1 MIITDNIVPIVNTVT
16 LIMTET
22 KEEITIIRGEMKDHT
37 ITIIDNMIDLRVI
50 ISTII
55 IKLDILV
62 VVLDRS
68 MNRFK
73 TDSQS
78 VQTKEILEAT
88 TIETIAADTITPL
101 VITFIIN
108 VVVVAMIITTEHT
121 EKKRVMKDHI
131 LKVRTKTSH
140 IMGKR

>member
-1 MIITDNIVPIVNTVT
+1 MIITDNTVPIVNTVT

-22 KEEITIIRGEMKDHT
+22 KEEITIIRDEMKDHT
-37 ITIIDNMIDLRVI
+37 ITIIDNMIDQRVI

-62 VVLDRS
+62 VVLDRL
-68 MNRFK
+68 MNRFR

-88 TIETIAADTITPL
+88 TVETIAADTITPPG
-101 VITFIIN
+101 ITFIIN

-121 EKKRVMKDHI
+121 EKKRDMKDHI

-140 IMGKR
+140 IVGKR

>member
-1 MIITDNIVPIVNTVT
+1 MIITDNTVPIVNTVT

-22 KEEITIIRGEMKDHT
+22 KEEITIIRDEMKDHT
-37 ITIIDNMIDLRVI
+37 ITIIDNMIDQRVI

-68 MNRFK
+68 MNRFR

-88 TIETIAADTITPL
+88 TVETIAADTITPPG
-101 VITFIIN
+101 ITFIIN
-108 VVVVAMIITTEHT
+108 VVVVAMTITTEHT
-121 EKKRVMKDHI
+121 EKKRDMKDHI

-140 IMGKR
+140 IVGKR